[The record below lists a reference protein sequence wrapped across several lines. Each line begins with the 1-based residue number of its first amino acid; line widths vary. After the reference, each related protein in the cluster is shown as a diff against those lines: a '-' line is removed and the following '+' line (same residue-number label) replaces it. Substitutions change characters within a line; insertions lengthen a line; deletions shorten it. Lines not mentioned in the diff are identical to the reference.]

1 MKFEHRCVC
10 CAKKDL
16 MDDPP
21 QEGALYLCQKCFKKV
36 KKEYKK
42 KHPGQSLRT
51 EDVPDNKKT
60 NSH

>member
-1 MKFEHRCVC
+1 
-10 CAKKDL
+10 

-21 QEGALYLCQKCFKKV
+21 QQGALYLCQKCFKKV